1 MAIKNMTSNSS
12 VFEIETVSSFVIR
25 TKQSVARAV
34 GSVVRCTKRRNAI
47 QRYAS
52 TSNAGSRNGSVQKS
66 GWSNEKKREFE
77 DAIENYESSSESDAE
92 PCKVLSNGKRT
103 RAQKICK
110 KIRDTKVALKMKLR
124 SRFAEGK
131 SNAGDMGGIVLGG
144 LAIVVVTAVL
154 L

>member
-52 TSNAGSRNGSVQKS
+52 SSNAGSRNGSVQKS
-66 GWSNEKKREFE
+66 GWSNEKKRAFE
-77 DAIENYESSSESDAE
+77 DAIENYESSSESDA
-92 PCKVLSNGKRT
+92 KVLSNGKRT